1 MAEGAVQTDVETG
14 TSGRPVLVERAEGV
28 ARLTLNRPTQ
38 FNALSE
44 AMLAALKAA
53 LDEIA
58 ADSEVRCV
66 VLAAAGNAFCAGHDL
81 RQMMAH
87 DDRAYFQ
94 ALFAQCSTV
103 MQAIRAL
110 PVPVIARVH
119 GIATAAGCQLVAA
132 CDLAVAASSA
142 RLAVSGINLGLF
154 CSTPAVALSRNVAPK
169 AAFDM
174 LFTGRFISAE
184 RACEIGLVNAV
195 AADEALDEAVAE
207 YTTQIRAKSADAV
220 RLGKRMFYAQRE
232 MPLDEAYRFAG
243 DVMADN
249 MMLADAQ
256 EGIDAFLNKRRPAKG

>member
-1 MAEGAVQTDVETG
+1 MAEGVARSDPGAET
-14 TSGRPVLVERAEGV
+14 SERPVLVDSADGIT
-28 ARLTLNRPTQ
+28 RLTLNRPAQ

-44 AMLAALKAA
+44 EMLAALKTA
-53 LDEIA
+53 LDDIA
-58 ADSEVRCV
+58 ADGAVRCV
-66 VLAAAGNAFCAGHDL
+66 VLAGAGKAFCAGHDL

-87 DDRAYFQ
+87 DGKAYFK
-94 ALFAQCSTV
+94 ALFEQCSTV

-110 PVPVIARVH
+110 PVPVIAQVQ
-119 GIATAAGCQLVAA
+119 GVATAAGCQLVAA

-174 LFTGRFISAE
+174 LFTGRFITAA
-184 RACEIGLVNAV
+184 RALELGLVNAV
-195 AADEALDEAVAE
+195 AEDDGLEAAVRD
-207 YTTQIRAKSADAV
+207 YTSAIAAKSAAAV
-220 RLGKRMFYAQRE
+220 RLGKQMFYAQRA

-243 DVMADN
+243 EVMADN

-256 EGIDAFLNKRRPAKG
+256 EGIGAFLNKGRPAKP